1 MAEPTIADVLTRLDR
16 LDARA
21 EVAQLETRASLA
33 DHRASLAELRTE
45 VAELR
50 QRLNLMF
57 DFLADFRREYH
68 DHTHGGE
75 AA

>member
-1 MAEPTIADVLTRLDR
+1 VAEPTIADVLTRLDR

-21 EVAQLETRASLA
+21 EVAQLEIRAGLAELRASLA

-57 DFLADFRREYH
+57 DFLAD
-68 DHTHGGE
+68 
-75 AA
+75 